1 MLEGERPYVR
11 TAVALVS
18 AIGLGAGG
26 LLFGAVLMFLALL
39 VLIVGV
45 GMELTSSMQL
55 VVSLV
60 FVQGVGCIG
69 VAAAYVKLRPR
80 IAPAVRDL
88 LDVSGTPPR
97 FRIGLSVPGL
107 RDVAVVV
114 LGYGLAFA
122 SLFVGVALVSLVQV
136 DTGTNQAA
144 AVAMENPEIILL
156 LVPASILLIGPG
168 EEALFRGVVQGRLR
182 EVFDPVPGI
191 LIPSAIFD
199 GLHFFALTGG
209 SVAGNLLV
217 LVILLGPSIVFGASY
232 EYTGNLVVPSL
243 IHGFY
248 NATLFTM
255 LYVVIEFGDELPEGA
270 ATTLSF
276 FV

>member
-1 MLEGERPYVR
+1 MLESERPYVR
-11 TAVALVS
+11 IAVAMVS
-18 AIGLGAGG
+18 AIVLGAGG

-39 VLIVGV
+39 VLIAVV
-45 GMELTSSMQL
+45 GMELTASMQL

-80 IAPAVRDL
+80 IAPAIRDL
-88 LDVSGTPPR
+88 FDISGTPPR

-114 LGYGLAFA
+114 VGYGLAFG
-122 SLFVGVALVSLVQV
+122 SMFVGAALASLVQV

-144 AVAMENPEIILL
+144 AIAMENPEIILL

-168 EEALFRGVVQGRLR
+168 EEALFRGVVQGRMR
-182 EVFDPVPGI
+182 EVFGPVPGV
-191 LIPSAIFD
+191 LIPSAIFA
-199 GLHFFALTGG
+199 GLHYFALTGG
-209 SVAGNLLV
+209 SLTGNLVV
-217 LVILLGPSIVFGASY
+217 LVILLGPSLVFGASY
-232 EYTGNLVVPSL
+232 EYTDNIVVPSL

-248 NATLFTM
+248 NATLFTL
-255 LYVVIEFGDELPEGA
+255 LYVVIEFGDELPDQA
-270 ATTLSF
+270 AATLSF
-276 FV
+276 VV